1 MKHILSILLFCLF
14 VSPSA
19 KAVKFMGL
27 RVIDKNYL
35 MVHLRDGEV
44 RYEDDG
50 KGPGAY
56 LGHTS
61 AEDTLV
67 VFGKRLQP
75 NVATK
80 TESWS
85 IRSKED
91 KNFTK
96 IRPLAVWRKS
106 KPMNT
111 DHTLTSELD
120 HWLFLHLP
128 QGMKQGCTYTVTL
141 PEGMEADVKEASV
154 TFDIWRTPSEA
165 VHVNIIGY
173 TPHEAIHPADLYLW
187 LGDGGQRDYASF
199 EGKNVYLYNVKT
211 GRSRKAGK
219 VRLFKKSLLNAF
231 FISAKSLTKGLPRSG
246 KIPIPRL
253 APRLNLK

>member
-1 MKHILSILLFCLF
+1 MKHLLSILLFCLL

-50 KGPGAY
+50 QGPGAY
-56 LGHTS
+56 LGHMS

-75 NVATK
+75 DVATK

-96 IRPLAVWRKS
+96 VRPLAVWRKS

-173 TPHEAIHPADLYLW
+173 TPQEAVHPADLYLW

-199 EGKNVYLYNVKT
+199 EGKDAANIWL
-211 GRSRKAGK
+211 
-219 VRLFKKSLLNAF
+219 
-231 FISAKSLTKGLPRSG
+231 
-246 KIPIPRL
+246 
-253 APRLNLK
+253 